1 MSFVTAVPETRQSV
15 PSMASAGHVLATPRL
30 LRKFWCALGATTDSA
45 GVQDGL
51 IRDVTNCRTGISR
64 EQNMR

>member
-1 MSFVTAVPETRQSV
+1 MSFVTAMPETLAV
-15 PSMASAGHVLATPRL
+15 CVIHGSAGHVLATPRL
-30 LRKFWCALGATTDSA
+30 LRKFCCALGATTDSA

>member
-1 MSFVTAVPETRQSV
+1 MSFVTAGSET
-15 PSMASAGHVLATPRL
+15 LAVCGMHGECG
-30 LRKFWCALGATTDSA
+30 LRVDDSTISQKFCCELGATTDSA

-64 EQNMR
+64 HENTR